1 MELLTKKYE
10 PLIKYFKQTFDTK
23 LADVKLSL
31 QLASTAAIILPG
43 QIGMSPM
50 QEKMFVL
57 QNQGKEND
65 PMYKMYLEVKKT
77 LELNP
82 NNPIVKK
89 MLEMVESNDSKL
101 ENLAKFFYDV
111 QFIASGWEVRQP
123 RGISLRADRL
133 IRDYL
138 NLEQEQTYST
148 MDTEVDGNSDAEVNK
163 AADAKI
169 EQKEDEFNSE
179 L

>member
-1 MELLTKKYE
+1 MAALPDCLEGVLAILT
-10 PLIKYFKQTFDTK
+10 
-23 LADVKLSL
+23 VCS
-31 QLASTAAIILPG
+31 
-43 QIGMSPM
+43 
-50 QEKMFVL
+50 V
-57 QNQGKEND
+57 
-65 PMYKMYLEVKKT
+65 
-77 LELNP
+77 
-82 NNPIVKK
+82 
-89 MLEMVESNDSKL
+89 NDSKL